1 MRDLEFRFN
10 VLVWAIMNFFWF
22 GLMLVSVHLIFGQVE
37 AIAGWNKDKVLL
49 LVLIQA
55 LFFDFLWTFVLINI
69 GRFSRLVR
77 RGELDLALL
86 KPVNLRFLVSTRYF
100 DNDHY
105 PRILVLMYL
114 IPKFAGSLGV
124 PPSIFIWLNAI
135 FLFVLGL
142 FIFYNLFFIL
152 TTTNFWFTSL
162 FNIHDLCSEMVDVG
176 RAPVYIFRDKARLFF
191 MYFIPTAFVS
201 TFPVQALLGEIGLEM
216 VLAGV
221 LISVVFF
228 AFSQWFWQF
237 GLRHYSSVG
246 S

>member
-10 VLVWAIMNFFWF
+10 VTLWAVMNFFWL
-22 GLMLVSVHLIFGQVE
+22 GLMLASVHLIFGQVE

-49 LVLIQA
+49 LVLVQA
-55 LFFDFLWTFVLINI
+55 LFFDFLHIFIYKSL

-77 RGELDLALL
+77 RGELDLALQ

-100 DNDHY
+100 DLDHF
-105 PRILVLMYL
+105 PRMFVLFFL
-114 IPKFAGSLGV
+114 ISRQLRMMSVQPGIFALSIASLL
-124 PPSIFIWLNAI
+124 FI
-135 FLFVLGL
+135 LGL

-162 FNIHDLCSEMVDVG
+162 FNLGDLWSEMVDVG

-191 MYFIPTAFVS
+191 IYVIPTAFVS
-201 TFPVQALLGEIGLEM
+201 TFPVQMLLGEIGSVM
-216 VLAGV
+216 IFVGI
-221 LISVVFF
+221 LIGAILF
-228 AFSQWFWQF
+228 ALSQWFWQF
-237 GLRHYSSVG
+237 ALRRYSSVG